1 MDTFKKRL
9 PSRSELWTVLVVT
22 IFVTHIWGVIQF
34 LNRVPAL
41 ILRLTTGEIL
51 AVAAY
56 NHFFLLLESL
66 SVVGLLAIL
75 AFILPQ
81 RWLRNQFS
89 TQAGLTVVL
98 MAVAAALFHYSGS
111 IVGALQT
118 PWESL
123 LRAIGIPEEALGGYL
138 LFLLLGI
145 MGIWMFLFFAA
156 LPALPKF
163 SQRTGV
169 QMRYTDFVERA
180 SVLSGLF
187 LAIDLLS
194 LFTVIIR
201 NL

>member
-1 MDTFKKRL
+1 MDTFRKRL
-9 PSRSELWTVLVVT
+9 PSRAELWTVLVVT

-81 RWLRNQFS
+81 RWLRNQFR
-89 TQAGLTVVL
+89 TQAGLIVIL
-98 MAVAAALFHYSGS
+98 MAVSAALFHYSGS

-145 MGIWMFLFFAA
+145 MGIWMFLFLAA

-163 SQRTGV
+163 SQRIGV
-169 QMRYTDFVERA
+169 QTRYNDFVERA

-187 LAIDLLS
+187 LAIDLLG
-194 LFTVIIR
+194 LATVIFR